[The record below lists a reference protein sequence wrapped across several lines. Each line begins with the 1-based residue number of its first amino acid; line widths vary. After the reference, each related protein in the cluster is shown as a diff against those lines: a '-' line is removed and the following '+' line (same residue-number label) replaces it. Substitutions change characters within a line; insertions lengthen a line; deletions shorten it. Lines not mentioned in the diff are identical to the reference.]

1 MKRAP
6 KESRSLTLKSAP
18 KWPATVVF
26 DASRCVSAKSVP
38 GAMPNWPNRTGG
50 LPGGTGMMVVGTG
63 AVATRLVLQDVVGE
77 ASLYIEQGHPDRDAS
92 AREPREPCGA
102 EEDRRAV
109 GARRRHPGAGSP
121 HGAGP
126 LLIDPEALS
135 SEQGRKPGEQDQRVP
150 DGPPHTFDSGW
161 LCERW

>member
-6 KESRSLTLKSAP
+6 KESRSFTLKSAP

-50 LPGGTGMMVVGTG
+50 LPGGTGMRVVGTG
-63 AVATRLVLQDVVGE
+63 VLLQEVVGE
-77 ASLYIEQGHPDRDAS
+77 ASLYIAQGHPDRDAS

-109 GARRRHPGAGSP
+109 AARRRHPGAGAA
-121 HGAGP
+121 H
-126 LLIDPEALS
+126 
-135 SEQGRKPGEQDQRVP
+135 
-150 DGPPHTFDSGW
+150 
-161 LCERW
+161 